1 VWHIQQRPFADLIH
15 RRNTAVYEQGSAT
28 QEIARDVQEAAK
40 GAREVSSSISSLIQ
54 VVSET
59 GAAANQVLERFII

>member
-1 VWHIQQRPFADLIH
+1 
-15 RRNTAVYEQGSAT
+15 VYEQGSAT